1 MKLLHTALNFVLL
14 ASFIFVQ
21 ACKPSAPKDVLKM
34 KAIENVLY
42 DYHMAQALAEQTHP
56 DSVAYYTRFYQQ
68 AVFQKH
74 NIAKTDFDHSM
85 EYYERHTDQLK
96 KIYEHLAER
105 FGGSIN
111 TDAMPGNILVQ
122 SSVKGDTLSIWRGP
136 SSVLLSSQ
144 GVNRF
149 VYTQRADTSLQAGD
163 QLQMTYNVDWF
174 YHEGER
180 RGIAQ
185 VVVRYEG
192 DSIAVMQQ
200 YFYAS
205 GQQYMSLTLGNR
217 KVKRIDCFVYQC
229 APWADRVRVLLLS
242 NIKMYRLRSHDKE
255 AKSEQVSK
263 SKKAVLDS
271 TKHRILNPQIRVR
284 DSLIKSE
291 KAEERKPHFL

>member
-1 MKLLHTALNFVLL
+1 MKLLRTALSVVLL
-14 ASFIFVQ
+14 ISLFLVQ

-34 KAIENVLY
+34 KAIEDILY
-42 DYHMAQALAEQTHP
+42 DYHLAQALAEQTHP
-56 DSVAYYTRFYQQ
+56 DSVAYYTRLYQQ
-68 AVFQKH
+68 SVFQKH
-74 NIAKTDFDHSM
+74 NIAKADFDHSM

-105 FGGSIN
+105 LGGNIN
-111 TDAMPGNILVQ
+111 NDAMPGNILVQ

-174 YHEGER
+174 YQEGER
-180 RGIAQ
+180 RGVAQ
-185 VVVRYEG
+185 VIVRYEG

-200 YFYAS
+200 YFYSS

-229 APWADRVRVLLLS
+229 APWADRARVLLLS
-242 NIKMYRLRSHDKE
+242 NIKMYRLRSHDKAATNKPATE
-255 AKSEQVSK
+255 NNKTS
-263 SKKAVLDS
+263 LDS
-271 TKHRILNPQIRVR
+271 TKHRVLNPQLHVR